1 MNDKPVTV
9 TFLVGGLLWALWH
22 WRRQRLDGVTGGATS
37 DSYSPEK
44 GQDGFQGG
52 RSRGHGATGT
62 WDSRAAAPGAA
73 PFDAGAR
80 LAGLAT

>member
-22 WRRQRLDGVTGGATS
+22 WRRARGVGTPAPARLT
-37 DSYSPEK
+37 DSPI
-44 GQDGFQGG
+44 Q
-52 RSRGHGATGT
+52 
-62 WDSRAAAPGAA
+62 PA

-80 LAGLAT
+80 LSGLSA